1 MKACEIGTEVSW
13 LPLLCIQKGVM
24 YEEYMHKPEVIT
36 AIEKD
41 LLKSKGCSLLYDTS
55 TIPSVKVVCL
65 NCVCR
70 AGVTMCD
77 WIIWGCNLNQ

>member
-24 YEEYMHKPEVIT
+24 YEGYMHKPQVMT

-41 LLKSKGCSLLYDTS
+41 LLNSTFLFKLYNQVVT
-55 TIPSVKVVCL
+55 TI
-65 NCVCR
+65 
-70 AGVTMCD
+70 T
-77 WIIWGCNLNQ
+77 